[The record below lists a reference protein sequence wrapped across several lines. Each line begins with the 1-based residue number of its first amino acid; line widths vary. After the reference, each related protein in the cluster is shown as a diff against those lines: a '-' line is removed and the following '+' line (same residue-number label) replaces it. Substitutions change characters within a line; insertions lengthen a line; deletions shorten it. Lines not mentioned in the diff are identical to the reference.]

1 MQEARAANTRASTA
15 ARQKQTWWRRPGCTD
30 RPRALLVLRRALKSG
45 VVFWLFSAILFL
57 TMVQFYLKIVGS
69 SRNGKSTSALSTRS
83 KEDQAKPKQKEGIT
97 PCGSRSLRSRAVRP
111 FV

>member
-1 MQEARAANTRASTA
+1 MAAQPGRTGMP
-15 ARQKQTWWRRPGCTD
+15 QKF
-30 RPRALLVLRRALKSG
+30 PRALLVLRQVFKSG

-57 TMVQFYLKIVGS
+57 ARVLFYLKIGRS
-69 SRNGKSTSALSTRS
+69 SRNGKLTSALTSRS
-83 KEDQAKPKQKEGIT
+83 NEDQAKPKQKEGIT